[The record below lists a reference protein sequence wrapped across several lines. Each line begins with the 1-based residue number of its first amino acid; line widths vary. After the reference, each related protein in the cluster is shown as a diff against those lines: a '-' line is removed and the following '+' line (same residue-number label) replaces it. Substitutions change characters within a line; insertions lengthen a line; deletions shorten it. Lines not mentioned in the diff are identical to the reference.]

1 MNMHEFL
8 FNSIDEVALGKGFT
22 YEGKNLILSEM
33 GSKNSKVASLPN
45 TDDSHYLEVKGIL

>member
-8 FNSIDEVALGKGFT
+8 FNSIDEVALGKGST
-22 YEGKNLILSEM
+22 HEGKNLILSEM

-45 TDDSHYLEVKGIL
+45 TVDSCYLEVEGTL